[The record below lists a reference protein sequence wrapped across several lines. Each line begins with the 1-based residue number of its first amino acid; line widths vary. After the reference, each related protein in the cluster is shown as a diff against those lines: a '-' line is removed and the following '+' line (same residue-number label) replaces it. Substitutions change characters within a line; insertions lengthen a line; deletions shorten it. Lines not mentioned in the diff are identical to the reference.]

1 MKKTAIVLTL
11 CLLCVALAATAV
23 FYPAGNA
30 AADEIK
36 IYPDETSQ
44 YAAFGDAI
52 AYTTNKNELVLSTEN
67 GSFTLSS
74 AYSGRCRSI
83 AMNGKYVF
91 LLTVVQNESSEV
103 TSFTAYEYSP
113 DTISIKN
120 GINAL
125 SLFGNVTSAEI
136 SSNLF
141 MVTETTISGVRMG
154 GYDLLYLSGDML
166 YCMSRSDSPNT
177 SGYLPNDFIYFGN
190 LSTGEWN
197 RTAISVKDFATAT
210 DFVIS
215 ENTIY
220 FNAENKL
227 YYTDDISPQPEKY
240 LGCDKNFHSLA
251 YADGIIYALSDDG
264 IFAVNPSGFA
274 YKKLSSDSY
283 DGKIRILDGDDETY
297 LLAQD
302 VSGKCIKQYVINGS
316 SYESVSLTYFNVFD
330 GVIYQDPTTYDLVRV
345 GKATRDTQAYFSPKN
360 LKTEFSLTSGEYV
373 LALAKQDGYY
383 YVRNEAGDVAYVNE
397 SDLTLLSASEDTAVG
412 KYGQAMHDN
421 TSVYLYPYESDDVV
435 ATVGIDDL
443 LIVVDNVAEDGGNH
457 VWGWYKVCIVG
468 EDGTLTYGYLQKE
481 YLSKYTNFKLP
492 SFSTDATVSA
502 GSLGGIINV
511 YLLPDE
517 ESEVLGSLTD
527 GDKVTLAQEKLDS
540 SEEWTK
546 IVYNDMMGY
555 VKTANLITKGI
566 TPLQITL
573 IVVFSVVIVATAIVI
588 VLVVKKRNAQ
598 RFDY

>member
-52 AYTTNKNELVLSTEN
+52 AYTADNRLFVASEKGV
-67 GSFTLSS
+67 S
-74 AYSGRCRSI
+74 AGVYYDGKCLGI
-83 AMNGKYVF
+83 VMNGEYVF
-91 LLTVVQNESSEV
+91 MLTAVSKE
-103 TSFTAYEYSP
+103 TSANINFKAYRYDAEKPSV
-113 DTISIKN
+113 DA
-120 GINAL
+120 GIEAL
-125 SLFGNVTSAEI
+125 SLFGVSDQDIKNNKYWVNATSAG
-136 SSNLF
+136 L
-141 MVTETTISGVRMG
+141 G
-154 GYDLLYLSGDML
+154 GYDLLYSDGENL
-166 YCMSRSDSPNT
+166 YCAVSASSHYGDDA
-177 SGYLPNDFIYFGN
+177 LFGN
-190 LSTGEWN
+190 DSLFSGTYGKSGWNWTTNLDLSC
-197 RTAISVKDFATAT
+197 AT
-210 DFVIS
+210 DFIV
-215 ENTIY
+215 
-220 FNAENKL
+220 
-227 YYTDDISPQPEKY
+227 
-240 LGCDKNFHSLA
+240 
-251 YADGIIYALSDDG
+251 ADGNIVYIADSSLYETEDENYSSPALRLNSLKCNSIAYHNGVIYVSASDG
-264 IFAVNPSGFA
+264 IYKVNPSGYSF
-274 YKKLSSDSY
+274 KSLTSDTF
-283 DGKIRILDGDDETY
+283 DGRIRILGGDGVTY

-383 YVRNEAGDVAYVNE
+383 YVRNEAGDVAYVKE

-435 ATVGIDDL
+435 ATVDIDDL
-443 LIVVDNVAEDGGNH
+443 LIVVDNVANDGGNH

-527 GDKVTLAQEKLDS
+527 GDKITLAQEKLDS

-546 IVYNDMMGY
+546 IVYNDMVGY